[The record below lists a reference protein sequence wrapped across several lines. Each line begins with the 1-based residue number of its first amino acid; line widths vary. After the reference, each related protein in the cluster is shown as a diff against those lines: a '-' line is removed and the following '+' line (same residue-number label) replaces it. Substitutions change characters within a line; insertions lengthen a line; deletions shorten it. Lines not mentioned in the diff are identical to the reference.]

1 MCHLMSLGVRSGLEV
16 GVLRIVDSAALVAG
30 ARRRRGGG
38 LLAAALGAA
47 MIAGPPVAVRLARTR
62 HQLPVDDRVRPPLS
76 FEARAADRRID
87 GVRGL
92 LLRVEDAEVLC
103 RVVRVDVTRLPCSLK
118 EVKSF
123 RLFSR

>member
-1 MCHLMSLGVRSGLEV
+1 MIPVTACQTR
-16 GVLRIVDSAALVAG
+16 AG
-30 ARRRRGGG
+30 
-38 LLAAALGAA
+38 
-47 MIAGPPVAVRLARTR
+47 

-76 FEARAADRRID
+76 FETRAADRRID
-87 GVRGL
+87 SVCGL

-123 RLFSR
+123 RPFSH

>member
-62 HQLPVDDRVRPPLS
+62 HQLPVDDRVRLAPAV
-76 FEARAADRRID
+76 EACSPDCRVV
-87 GVRGL
+87 GVRGRL
-92 LLRVEDAEVLC
+92 LGVEEPDVAVLA
-103 RVVRVDVTRLPCSLK
+103 VRVSVNRLL
-118 EVKSF
+118 
-123 RLFSR
+123 